1 MQEDIQMRRAFRIFK
16 RDVGRLVHNRVA
28 MIVMA
33 GVCVLPSL
41 YAWFN
46 IAANMDPYSNTQ
58 GIKVAVANND
68 REAANDLIKLNAG
81 ESIEENLRENE
92 QLGWTFVEEAQAVEG
107 VKSGAYYAA
116 IVIPEDF
123 SSSLL
128 SIISGS
134 PEKPRLD
141 YYINEKKNAIA
152 PKITDTGAGTV
163 QQEINDTFSSVAAET
178 ISKLIQTS
186 VTRISGDMG
195 SMNSDVMTMLSDIQQ
210 NLGQYQ
216 TVLKNFQDTVGS
228 SSGQISSTQ
237 NVLDS
242 VKSAAASGAET
253 LADTSSVLSSGRGSI
268 GEFSSVF
275 SGSLSDGENWLND
288 IYGSA
293 SNSLSSLKNQADTV
307 NGAVKDGI
315 DSVQNLMDTNRAI
328 LEKLQEISD
337 GLPDALS
344 EAVSVRIAEL
354 QAQNEEYQNLLDS
367 LSRSNASIGNAADT
381 VQSTK
386 EQLEQLVS
394 QSRQSLRDY
403 RNSFDQTLLPQ
414 LNQSLDTFSVL
425 GGEMSAT
432 LSGISSSTDQL
443 KEILAR
449 LGTSLDDSSKALG
462 RTGDSVSSLNGQM
475 DRIMTDLQALQS
487 SEAYQ
492 EFLSLEGLDADS
504 IADFMA
510 SPVNIQSET
519 LYSVKNYGSSM
530 TPFYTNLALWVGGIV
545 LIAILKMEVDRSG
558 IRHFSTSEAYFGR
571 WLLFVVIGLIQGLI
585 VCLGD
590 LWLLKVQCIHPA
602 AFVLTGMFCSFVYVN
617 LIYAL
622 SSALKHIGK
631 ALCIVL
637 VILQIPGSAGTYPI
651 EMTPAFFQKLH
662 PLLPFTY
669 GINAM
674 REAIAGMYGN
684 AFWSNLLHLAVYLPA
699 AFLIGL
705 GLRRLLVNLN
715 DLFDRKLGETDLM
728 LCETPQKEN
737 EKTPFSLVIKT
748 LLRDQA
754 MREDMV
760 AKAAAFEAGYRR
772 RIRIGFLAIL
782 ILPAVFL
789 ILMFSIESKI
799 VFLVLWIVSIIVIA
813 VYLICQEY
821 IHDRL
826 KRQIE
831 LGSLTQEEL
840 LETVKGRDE

>member
-1 MQEDIQMRRAFRIFK
+1 MRRAFRIFK

-46 IAANMDPYSNTQ
+46 IGANMDPYSNTQ

-68 REAANDLIKLNAG
+68 REAANELLKLNAG
-81 ESIEENLRENE
+81 ESIEDNLRENE

-107 VKSGAYYAA
+107 VKSGEYYAA

-134 PEKPRLD
+134 PKKPRLD

-178 ISKLIQTS
+178 ISKIIQDS

-195 SMNSDVMTMLSDIQQ
+195 GMNTDVMRMLSEIGE

-216 TVLKNFQDTVGS
+216 SVLKNFQDTVGD

-242 VKSAAASGAET
+242 AKAAAESGART
-253 LADTSSVLSSGRGSI
+253 LSDTSSVLSSGRGSI

-275 SGSLSDGENWLND
+275 SGSLSNGENWLND
-288 IYGSA
+288 IYGTA
-293 SNSLSSLKNQADTV
+293 SDSLNSLKNQADTV

-315 DSVQNLMDTNRAI
+315 DSVQNLMDTNRTI

-344 EAVSVRIAEL
+344 EVISEQIAGL
-354 QAQNEEYQNLLDS
+354 QAQNAEYQNLLDS
-367 LSRSNASIGNAADT
+367 LSQSNASTRDAMDT
-381 VQSTK
+381 AQSTK
-386 EQLEQLVS
+386 EQLESLVS

-403 RNSFDQTLLPQ
+403 RTTFDQTLLPQ
-414 LNQSLDTFSVL
+414 MNQSLDTFSAL
-425 GGEMSAT
+425 GGEMSST
-432 LSGISSSTDQL
+432 LAGVSSSTDQL
-443 KEILAR
+443 KAILSQ
-449 LGTSLDDSSKALG
+449 LGKSLEDSSKALG
-462 RTGDSVSSLNGQM
+462 KTGESVASLNGQM
-475 DRIMTDLQALQS
+475 EGVMTDLQALQS

-492 EFLSLEGLDADS
+492 KFLSLEGLDADS

-545 LIAILKMEVDRSG
+545 LIAILKMEVDRGGGVS
-558 IRHFSTSEAYFGR
+558 HFTTSEAYFGR
-571 WLLFVVIGLIQGLI
+571 WFLFVILGLIQGLI

-590 LWLLKVQCIHPA
+590 LWLLKVQCIHPV

-684 AFWSNLLHLAVYLPA
+684 AFWNNLVHLALYFPA
-699 AFLIGL
+699 ALLIGL
-705 GLRRLLVNLN
+705 GLGRLMVNLN

-728 LCETPQKEN
+728 LCETPQKMN
-737 EKTPFSLVIKT
+737 EKTSFSLVIKT
-748 LLRDQA
+748 LLRDQT
-754 MREDMV
+754 MREDLV
-760 AKAAAFEAGYRR
+760 AKAAAFESGYRK
-772 RIRIGFLAIL
+772 RIRIGFLAII

-831 LGSLTQEEL
+831 LGSLTREEL
-840 LETVKGRDE
+840 LDAVNGRDES